1 MTKESYDSLIVEMDS
16 STWTYRFVRIARK
29 DTVTVEIVS
38 AEVMDT
44 TAVTP
49 VMEKIDT
56 WVPKAELKKMKI
68 QESDFRKMSNVS
80 K

>member
-1 MTKESYDSLIVEMDS
+1 MTKESYDSLVVEMDS

-29 DTVTVEIVS
+29 DTVAVEIVS
-38 AEVMDT
+38 AEAMDT

-56 WVPKAELKKMKI
+56 LVPKAELKKMKI

>member
-1 MTKESYDSLIVEMDS
+1 MTKESYDSLVVEMDS

-29 DTVTVEIVS
+29 DTVAVEIVS

-56 WVPKAELKKMKI
+56 LVPKAELKKMKI